1 MTNPPNGNPYS
12 YLSAESEE
20 VVHDH
25 VGVLGLVEV
34 VDLEQVLG
42 LQAVSLAALQEQL
55 NVLTLKLQYFIDIFS
70 FQKYVK
76 SLIHLLEW
84 SLHGVDLLDRSWLE
98 GVDQL
103 AQGGTVLQSVGKVGL
118 TKRIR

>member
-1 MTNPPNGNPYS
+1 MKNLNS

-55 NVLTLKLQYFIDIFS
+55 DVLTLKFY
-70 FQKYVK
+70 
-76 SLIHLLEW
+76 
-84 SLHGVDLLDRSWLE
+84 
-98 GVDQL
+98 
-103 AQGGTVLQSVGKVGL
+103 
-118 TKRIR
+118 